1 MTQPPAQEPGPQH
14 GHEPPAWAGNTARSL
29 TAGVSGSTALVVASC
44 AAGLELASS
53 SFVAAFVHSEGGYK
67 AFEVILLLIAMA
79 AAVAAALPWL
89 RNRRS
94 AVEMSAEV
102 VAAAVA
108 GFVVVF
114 GLLQFISTLKGP
126 RLFF

>member
-29 TAGVSGSTALVVASC
+29 TATVSGSTALVVASC

-53 SFVAAFVHSEGGYK
+53 AFVAAFVHSEGGYK